1 MQVPDHVAPV
11 EAIAEDSQRGISLGA
26 EVETWQHGFSVLQLT
41 WSCCPR
47 RSIKRAMGSGNI
59 EELFNVPIPMRT
71 YSPPRVQGLRPAK
84 ASLSAEGHPSR
95 RRFNDS
101 PAARNGMSAPVD
113 SLASGTGP
121 SASRHLHLSRRRC
134 WLSALPALHEPRRPP
149 AGWASRTS
157 EPRVPRE
164 RLSCL
169 VLAALV
175 CLQNAAAAA
184 AAASHWGRGS
194 FDQLSF
200 LHQPGRATGAWMT
213 DDHLRGGSSTNIDS
227 LWSGQRSEES
237 QSWSRGPPSGQH
249 RRLTVDLN

>member
-1 MQVPDHVAPV
+1 MQVPDHVAPA
-11 EAIAEDSQRGISLGA
+11 EAIAEDSQRGICLGA
-26 EVETWQHGFSVLQLT
+26 EVETWQHGFSILQLT
-41 WSCCPR
+41 RSCCPQ
-47 RSIKRAMGSGNI
+47 RSIKHAMGSGNI
-59 EELFNVPIPMRT
+59 EELFNVPLPMRT

-101 PAARNGMSAPVD
+101 PAARDGMSAPVD

-134 WLSALPALHEPRRPP
+134 WLSTLPALHEPRRPP

-169 VLAALV
+169 VLPLCV
-175 CLQNAAAAA
+175 CRMPPPPPLQ
-184 AAASHWGRGS
+184 
-194 FDQLSF
+194 
-200 LHQPGRATGAWMT
+200 ATGE
-213 DDHLRGGSSTNIDS
+213 GGALTNSPFCINPA
-227 LWSGQRSEES
+227 GQL
-237 QSWSRGPPSGQH
+237 GPG
-249 RRLTVDLN
+249 